1 MSIKRIDKTIPRI
14 YEIAQGGT
22 AVGTGLNTNKGW
34 NIEVAKNISKLTG
47 LPFISAPN
55 KFEAIA
61 SHDSMVELSA
71 VLKTV
76 SVSLFKIANDIR
88 FLSSGPR
95 TGIGE
100 LILPENEPGSSIMPG
115 KINPTQTEALT
126 QVCIQVMGNDTA
138 VSFAGSQ
145 GHFELNAYKPV
156 ISYNV
161 LQSIQLLS
169 DASLSFANKC
179 ISGIKP
185 NKERIDKL
193 MNDSLMLVTA
203 LSPSIGYD
211 NASVIAKKAH
221 KNGTS
226 IKEEAIKSK
235 LIDEK
240 TFDNLVDPKKMIKPN
255 K

>member
-1 MSIKRIDKTIPRI
+1 
-14 YEIAQGGT
+14 
-22 AVGTGLNTNKGW
+22 
-34 NIEVAKNISKLTG
+34 
-47 LPFISAPN
+47 
-55 KFEAIA
+55 
-61 SHDSMVELSA
+61 MVELSA

-100 LILPENEPGSSIMPG
+100 LLLPENEQGSSIMPG

-185 NKERIDKL
+185 KKERIDKL

-211 NASVIAKKAH
+211 NATVIAKKAL

-226 IKEEAIKSK
+226 IKEEAIKSGY
-235 LIDEK
+235 LTAEEYDQWV
-240 TFDNLVDPKKMIKPN
+240 NPKDMI
-255 K
+255 

>member
-1 MSIKRIDKTIPRI
+1 
-14 YEIAQGGT
+14 
-22 AVGTGLNTNKGW
+22 
-34 NIEVAKNISKLTG
+34 
-47 LPFISAPN
+47 
-55 KFEAIA
+55 
-61 SHDSMVELSA
+61 

-100 LILPENEPGSSIMPG
+100 LLLPENEPGSSIMPG

-145 GHFELNAYKPV
+145 GHFELNTYKPV

-211 NASVIAKKAH
+211 NATVIAKKAH